1 MLYSI
6 LWQAVLNFSV
16 SPVPIFEHMFTLIFV
31 FMRILSKISVNLYK
45 EYTSLKSRELEELP
59 HFWVMSWQLF

>member
-31 FMRILSKISVNLYK
+31 FMRILSKISV
-45 EYTSLKSRELEELP
+45 SLQIT
-59 HFWVMSWQLF
+59 HFLDYAIFSYSTCI